1 MLPNTWLTEASVVS
15 LHVTLSCSLD
25 VIWRQTESGHE
36 SPGDPKSVFPTKSYL
51 CDSLSCQ
58 ISTLRLLFETSMQY
72 TSSGQN
78 CIFGCVFFVSMKPYV
93 LCTKHT
99 VNHTLSNELLLLTH
113 IVKWK
118 CLSTACQ
125 TWVFLVLVTSQGR
138 SDISSHEKHQT
149 FWPQPVFCTLQ
160 DTL

>member
-1 MLPNTWLTEASVVS
+1 MLCRFMSRSVAPWMWYGDKLNQVMRVQATLNPSFPLNLIYVTVS
-15 LHVTLSCSLD
+15 PAKY
-25 VIWRQTESGHE
+25 R
-36 SPGDPKSVFPTKSYL
+36 L
-51 CDSLSCQ
+51 CGCF
-58 ISTLRLLFETSMQY
+58 LRLACSILPQARAAFLVV
-72 TSSGQN
+72 
-78 CIFGCVFFVSMKPYV
+78 FFFVSMKPYV

-125 TWVFLVLVTSQGR
+125 TWVFLVLVTSQGW